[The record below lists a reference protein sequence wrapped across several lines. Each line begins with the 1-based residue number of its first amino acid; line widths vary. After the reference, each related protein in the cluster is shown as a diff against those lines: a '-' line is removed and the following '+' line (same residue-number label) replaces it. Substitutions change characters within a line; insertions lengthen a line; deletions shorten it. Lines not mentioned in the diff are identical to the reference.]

1 MRKILKKILP
11 IGLSVFFVLGSFVGC
26 GGSKEEDKSEVAKG
40 YQWKV
45 EKDGKELYL
54 IGTMHPINDEYNYFS
69 DTVSDIIEKTNVLSL
84 EVNASE
90 QDALLANARIMYE
103 GGKTIEDD
111 LNKKEVEALRL
122 LAKDTGLDYEKLK
135 VYKAQGIVQ
144 NISAVTY
151 EKANLDMKT
160 FDDMLK
166 ERYLKDN
173 KKVDQVE
180 NMEFQIE
187 LLDKIQGIDT
197 LKEMLNGYEEGSFEE
212 LSKEDV
218 EYAKNI
224 MEAYK
229 TGDEAFM
236 LEAIKMQKENEETYK
251 SLILDRNVDMVKKI
265 EEYMNLDEKYVVAVG
280 ALHFFGDDGIVELL
294 KEKGYSVTKL

>member
-1 MRKILKKILP
+1 MRELKKRV
-11 IGLSVFFVLGSFVGC
+11 LSVGMAIFFILGAFVGC
-26 GGSKEEDKSEVAKG
+26 GGAEEKEKSEVAKG

-45 EKDGKELYL
+45 QKDGKELYL

-69 DTVSDIIEKTNVLSL
+69 DTVLDIIEKTDVLSL

-111 LNKKEVEALRL
+111 LNKKEIEALKL

-166 ERYLKDN
+166 ERYLKEN

-197 LKEMLNGYEEGSFEE
+197 LKEMLDGYKEGSFEE

-251 SLILDRNVDMVKKI
+251 SLILDRNIDMVKKI
-265 EEYMNLDEKYVVAVG
+265 EEYMKLDEKYVVAVG

-294 KEKGYSVTKL
+294 KQKGYSVEKL